1 MRLGKSGGIDGLLSS
16 FGKPQWNKKPMKI
29 FRSEIE
35 RVIEDDYSFK
45 ALRYILRNTDY
56 IGGLGSGEIDSRS

>member
-1 MRLGKSGGIDGLLSS
+1 
-16 FGKPQWNKKPMKI
+16 MKI

-56 IGGLGSGEIDSRS
+56 IGGLGSGEIDSRSWVKSKSTDLYWSYDRLENGNNI